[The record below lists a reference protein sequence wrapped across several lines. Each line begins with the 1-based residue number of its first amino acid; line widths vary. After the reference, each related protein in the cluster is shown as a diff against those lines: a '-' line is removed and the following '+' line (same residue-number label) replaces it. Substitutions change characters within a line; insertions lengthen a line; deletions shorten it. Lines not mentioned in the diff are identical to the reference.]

1 VRAARLTARSRFAG
15 DRVIDA
21 DDWLWLGVLAVVVGS
36 TLAYGGVTPGAWAGV
51 ECGSIVLACGL
62 ALRVARQRAV
72 PDDALRLSLPFWLLA
87 GVAVLQLLPLSVGL
101 RSVLGTAPE
110 QFLRFPLVPDRIPL
124 SLNAA
129 STASSLFLVAAVAAL
144 FVVSL
149 ATIRPRSAA
158 VVAACLVGAGGVIA
172 AASIWSFLELGALFA
187 AVTGVAT
194 DRARGPFVNPD
205 HFANWLAAL
214 IPLGVAGILTPRRYG
229 PPGVGQYR
237 LASAASLP
245 FLAAALGLTFSR
257 GALVA
262 LSCGLAYFGLGMLRG
277 DRLRR
282 FGGAGIGVALLM
294 YAAWAA
300 GATLAARF
308 AVLWHDPLGD
318 MRFAF
323 WRAAGRAFM
332 RAPLLGSGLG
342 TFLEAT
348 RPFLDP
354 SVPSRTL
361 VDHAH
366 SEPLQLATELGA
378 VGLVIALGGLVA
390 WLRVLRT
397 VRRTAET
404 PGGSFLS
411 RGAEAGVITL
421 LVGALFDFA
430 IRLPAVGALGA
441 LLAALAVVAEGC
453 PGALRPIGRR
463 AAVALASGTILL
475 GAALVPGIA
484 GSYQAAQLAAGALRD
499 SAPADDR
506 SPIVEVLDAAAQL
519 QPRMGEYR
527 YRSAR
532 LLAEAGYR
540 AWTDWRDLHGLP
552 LADDESRARVTQALY
567 VRAVN
572 AYLDAIAADR
582 TNPAYRRDLGWVMSN
597 LATLEE
603 AFAAIPFTPELL
615 LDRLPPNAEPST
627 LALNLYEDAVD
638 LEPRNANLQY
648 TLGLWALEHLTSEP
662 ENGLGLARVDQ
673 APLETVAVKALR
685 RAVNLDQALLSEA
698 VEAAIA
704 RGAVYEDV
712 RVLVAADQLPLWR
725 LALALETRGRTDWV
739 DRLVTE
745 IVAQYPNSVA
755 PVEAEDLAASI
766 ARRSDRVGA
775 RRALAQMR
783 DAMPSSSRVAGTLAR
798 VEWRSGAYAEAQHE
812 FSRAIAALPPSGERN
827 ALETDQG
834 FMLIDAGDLAGA
846 KDAFA
851 KLLALRPADPWVQ
864 LGGGMVLDRQNL
876 WLDASQA
883 YQRARALAG
892 HDSDVYYKLGHLY
905 YERGLY
911 YQAASTWEAGVQVA
925 PKSPEMHLW
934 LARASVK
941 NAKRDAAVEQYREV
955 LRLRPDDREAQS
967 ELDALLVM
975 EQG

>member
-1 VRAARLTARSRFAG
+1 MRAARLTARSGLGG

-36 TLAYGGVTPGAWAGV
+36 TLAYGGVTSGARAGV

-62 ALRVARQRAV
+62 ALRITGQRAV
-72 PDDALRLSLPFWLLA
+72 PSDALRLSLPLWLLV
-87 GVAVLQLLPLSVGL
+87 GIGVLQLLPLPVGV
-101 RSVLGTAPE
+101 RSVLGAAPE
-110 QFLRFPLVPDRIPL
+110 QSLRFPLVPAWLPL

-129 STASSLFLVAAVAAL
+129 STASSLFLVAAVAVL

-172 AASIWSFLELGALFA
+172 AASIWSFLEPGALFA
-187 AVTGVAT
+187 TVAGVGT

-205 HFANWLAAL
+205 HFGNWLAAL
-214 IPLGVAGILTPRRYG
+214 VPLGVAGILTPRRLG
-229 PPGVGQYR
+229 PPGLGQYR

-257 GALVA
+257 AALMG
-262 LSCGLAYFGLGMLRG
+262 LCCGLAYFALGMLRG

-282 FGGAGIGVALLM
+282 YGGAGIGIALLS

-300 GATLAARF
+300 GATLVARF
-308 AVLWHDPLGD
+308 AVLWNDPLGD

-323 WRAAGRAFM
+323 WRAAGRAIM

-354 SVPSRTL
+354 SVPSRAL

-366 SEPLQLATELGA
+366 SEPLQLVTEAGA
-378 VGLVIALGGLVA
+378 IGLAIALGGLVA
-390 WLRVLRT
+390 WLRILRT
-397 VRRTAET
+397 ARRTAET

-430 IRLPAVGALGA
+430 IRLPAVGALGV
-441 LLAALAVVAEGC
+441 LLAALAVAAEGC
-453 PGALRPIGRR
+453 PGAPRPIVRR
-463 AAVALASGTILL
+463 AAVALAFGTILF

-484 GSYQAAQLAAGALRD
+484 SSYHAAQLAADALRSGASAED
-499 SAPADDR
+499 RSAP
-506 SPIVEVLDAAAQL
+506 VEALDAAAQL

-527 YRSAR
+527 YQSAR
-532 LLAEAGYR
+532 RLAEAGYR
-540 AWTDWRDLHGLP
+540 AWTDGQDLSGLP
-552 LADDESRARVTQALY
+552 LAADDWRAQVTQTLY

-582 TNPAYRRDLGWVMSN
+582 TNPTYRRDLGWVLSN

-603 AFAAIPFTPELL
+603 AFASMPFTPELL

-627 LALNLYEDAVD
+627 LAFNMYEDAVD
-638 LEPRNANLQY
+638 LEPRNANVQY
-648 TLGLWALEHLTSEP
+648 TLGLWALEHLASEP
-662 ENGLGLARVDQ
+662 ERGLGLGGADQ
-673 APLETVAVKALR
+673 APLEAVAAAALR
-685 RAVNLDQALLSEA
+685 RAVTLDRSLLPGA
-698 VEAAIA
+698 VEVVMN

-712 RVLVAADQLPLWR
+712 RALVAADQLALWQ
-725 LALALETRGRTDWV
+725 LGQALEARGRTDWV

-745 IVAQYPNSVA
+745 SAALYPHSVA
-755 PVEAEDLAASI
+755 LAEAEDLAANI

-775 RRALAQMR
+775 QRILAQMR
-783 DAMPSSSRVAGTLAR
+783 DAMPSSSWIAGTLAR
-798 VEWRSGAYAEAQHE
+798 ADWRLGAYADAQRE
-812 FSRAIAALPPSGERN
+812 FSQAIAALPPSIERN
-827 ALETDQG
+827 ALERDQG
-834 FMLIDAGDLAGA
+834 FMLIDAGDLVVA
-846 KDAFA
+846 KDYFA
-851 KLLALRPADPWVQ
+851 RLLVLRPADPWLQ
-864 LGGGMVLDRQNL
+864 LGSGIVLDRQDL

-892 HDSDVYYKLGHLY
+892 HDSDLYYKLGQLY
-905 YERGLY
+905 YGRGLY
-911 YQAASTWEAGVQVA
+911 YQAASTWEAGLQVA

-934 LARASVK
+934 LARASFK
-941 NAKRDAAVEQYREV
+941 DARRDAAQQEYREV
-955 LRLRPDDREAQS
+955 LRLRPGDREAQA
-967 ELDALLVM
+967 ELDVLLAR
-975 EQG
+975 ER